1 MARLTDEQLTT
12 NLHISGRT
20 KDGWG
25 SWLPNGEIESMA
37 RELLTARKV
46 LEAVRVVIKIADE
59 WRDEVPR
66 SVSEKIDAMDNALA
80 ALDAGEKK

>member
-37 RELLTARKV
+37 RELLAAR
-46 LEAVRVVIKIADE
+46 RVVEAAKQF
-59 WRDEVPR
+59 EVLDGR
-66 SVSEKIDAMDNALA
+66 SIGDKFDDLHKALT
-80 ALDAGEKK
+80 ALDAEGESK